1 MNGTPTGLDTQV
13 VVDRRVLAG
22 YDNYLAAQRTVDGLS
37 DAGFPV
43 ENVAIVGSDLRLEE
57 TVTGRMTNGRAALT
71 GAGSGAAFGVVVGM
85 FLGLFTSTTM
95 SFFVLVLWAALWG
108 AVMGA
113 AFGFINHVFTGGKR
127 DFASRSAIVA
137 GRYDVLVAASHMDHA
152 RAVLESTPGPAD
164 TMVVEVPPS
173 AGLYDP
179 AAAGATAPRNPV
191 PSQTLATDVPP
202 QPTAPDISGR
212 PVTSDL
218 PPQPVTPDLTPRPAA
233 SGLPAHTDAPAGHV
247 TEDTPAPAVS
257 SGSPGSSGSSG
268 TSPSVSRDTE
278 ESPVPARPG
287 TAEHQIPV
295 QPVSPD
301 RSTASAAKERPG
313 S

>member
-43 ENVAIVGSDLRLEE
+43 ENVAIVGSDLKLEE

-71 GAGSGAAFGVVVGM
+71 GAGSGAAFGAVVGM
-85 FLGLFTSTTM
+85 FLGLFTSTTL

-113 AFGFINHVFTGGKR
+113 AFGFINHMFTGGKR

-152 RAVLESTPGPAD
+152 RAILESTPGPAD
-164 TMVVEVPPS
+164 TVVVEVPPS

-179 AAAGATAPRNPV
+179 AAAGTTTPSNPAPPR
-191 PSQTLATDVPP
+191 TLATDVPP

-218 PPQPVTPDLTPRPAA
+218 PPQPVTPDLAPRAA
-233 SGLPAHTDAPAGHV
+233 TSDLPSHADDPAGPA
-247 TEDTPAPAVS
+247 TADDPAPVS
-257 SGSPGSSGSSG
+257 QATSPSTASATSPG
-268 TSPSVSRDTE
+268 TSPDTGE
-278 ESPVPARPG
+278 RPVPARPD
-287 TAEHQIPV
+287 TAEHRIPA

-301 RSTASAAKERPG
+301 RPAASAAKERPG